1 MIEKWYEDTFVDQ
14 VILQELDEYP
24 EVQLD
29 FLRKFIHF
37 NEEIIRLVI
46 KDNAVDIGKKPQH
59 DKFMR
64 YLCLF
69 IELMCKLSSQQR
81 GNVTP
86 QVIEAYVKIEYYP
99 IAQCLDIC

>member
-1 MIEKWYEDTFVDQ
+1 MREIIQIDVDKTIKLIEKWYEDSFVDQ
-14 VILQELDEYP
+14 LILEELFQYP

-46 KDNAVDIGKKPQH
+46 KDTAGDIGKKPQL
-59 DKFMR
+59 DKYMK

-69 IELMCKLSSQQR
+69 VELMC
-81 GNVTP
+81 
-86 QVIEAYVKIEYYP
+86 
-99 IAQCLDIC
+99 